1 MVWVSAGAIFLTGCV
16 TISTGLDVPKG
27 LSYNLKQT
35 YAVELF
41 RVKELF
47 RGKPL
52 YKIRSFS
59 EIRGSIGAR
68 ASKREQLALL
78 HRMRLLTQGAYR
90 DWSWRIW
97 ATPQVVASWARWRS
111 SAAVHACLHR
121 RCTPLRWKSAF
132 VRLYRVMDYLLGK
145 PPLPLSLRI
154 NLIPAGL
161 PFKTSV
167 TRRWRRAVPLVFTFP
182 YPVTPSMD
190 AHSQETRIRAFVYAI
205 SLVSYEFQ
213 HVEYT
218 AHDTKGPQSSSPGV
232 RTLKNEATSMCW
244 QLAAKLAL
252 LAGRPQTLT
261 IQLPDI
267 STFSAVFGPVVR
279 YKTDAAWGPAL
290 IKRDLAEYLERVAPA
305 SVGAWNVRIALTDY
319 PVMNRV
325 FAYCRGFSRFP
336 GDIARG
342 HMPAR
347 KVAHAQF
354 WSTAQGFY
362 K

>member
-1 MVWVSAGAIFLTGCV
+1 MTPHRTILERSFLTCRRWRRLVWVSAGTIFLTGCV
-16 TISTGLDVPKG
+16 TVSTGLDVPKG
-27 LSYNLKQT
+27 LSYNLKQA
-35 YAVELF
+35 YAV
-41 RVKELF
+41 ELF

-78 HRMRLLTQGAYR
+78 HRMRLLTQGTYR
-90 DWSWRIW
+90 DWSWQIW

-111 SAAVHACLHR
+111 SAAVHACLRR

-154 NLIPAGL
+154 NLIPAEL

-167 TRRWRRAVPLVFTFP
+167 TRRSRRAVPLVFTFP

-190 AHSQETRIRAFVYAI
+190 AQSQETRKRAFVYAI

-213 HVEYT
+213 HVEYV

-232 RTLKNEATSMCW
+232 RSLK
-244 QLAAKLAL
+244 
-252 LAGRPQTLT
+252 
-261 IQLPDI
+261 
-267 STFSAVFGPVVR
+267 
-279 YKTDAAWGPAL
+279 
-290 IKRDLAEYLERVAPA
+290 KRGYQRVLGTRRE
-305 SVGAWNVRIALTDY
+305 VGASGGT
-319 PVMNRV
+319 P
-325 FAYCRGFSRFP
+325 
-336 GDIARG
+336 
-342 HMPAR
+342 
-347 KVAHAQF
+347 AHAYHPAARHQHVERCF
-354 WSTAQGFY
+354 RTRCPLQDRCRLGAGSD
-362 K
+362 